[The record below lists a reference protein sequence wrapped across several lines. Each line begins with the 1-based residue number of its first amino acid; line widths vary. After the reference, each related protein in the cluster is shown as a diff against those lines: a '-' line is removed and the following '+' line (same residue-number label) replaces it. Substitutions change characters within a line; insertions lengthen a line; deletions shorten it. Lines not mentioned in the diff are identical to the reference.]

1 MKPETGNNSVSADVR
16 KVSVRIESGGHSF
29 SVDALPKLAFDENAA
44 VEFVVITHK
53 TVLVPD
59 ELFDEAAAGDFLA
72 VAGLPCAAGEMPL
85 CIPDEGCTAVAA
97 VSAECLSEIA
107 RQFGPRARF
116 VSPMVMRSQSAG
128 RRLYIRTFGKVSYF
142 NLWDEGR
149 LRLAEAFVTAD
160 ADEILYYVC
169 GLDRNFGLG
178 EYHIYIY
185 GDGADET
192 AKLLKRYFK
201 NVKCE

>member
-72 VAGLPCAAGEMPL
+72 VAGLPCAAGEKPL

-107 RQFGPRARF
+107 RQFGPRSR
-116 VSPMVMRSQSAG
+116 
-128 RRLYIRTFGKVSYF
+128 
-142 NLWDEGR
+142 
-149 LRLAEAFVTAD
+149 FVTAD